1 MRKVEVVPHN
11 PKWREVFEVES
22 KLFTDAPG
30 ENVISIHHIGSTA
43 IPNIYVKPI
52 IDLLVEVKDTVKV
65 DGQKNNQWR
74 RTGNRR
80 TRMQNKQDKGIEE
93 IAHKIYINRMQFNK
107 PGDDQTDW
115 ETAKKIGNNPLKK
128 LLFVGNQ
135 SLIKLRKPA
144 SKSFKSVTW
153 DFPRWFLYS
162 LPQLEWMKL
171 IAVPLVLAAAGSII
185 SSQIQ
190 REANQ
195 ISALNKYFDQL
206 ERLTFEQ
213 KLLDKNPNSGA
224 IVLAQGRTISSLREL
239 DIERKRQLLSFL
251 QASGLLRIISLESTI
266 FADTDLSSTDL
277 RNANL
282 SKSNFKKA
290 NLQEANLYRA
300 SLSKATLDEANL
312 QGADLFHANL
322 SGATLNRA
330 SLQGAFLSSADLS
343 YAKLNGAN
351 LQGADLGF
359 ASSIREDIFPT
370 YLKKA
375 ELKEADLKGARL
387 YLVNLSGANLSGANL
402 KEVDLESANLSGTNL
417 KGANLEGANLKKV
430 DLTKALNVTQEQF
443 SKALLCETKTTFPLD
458 QPSTIFPPPD
468 LVSNRDCNEIEELS
482 WKWDLPRTR
491 HKDYSGASSSEMNF

>member
-1 MRKVEVVPHN
+1 
-11 PKWREVFEVES
+11 
-22 KLFTDAPG
+22 
-30 ENVISIHHIGSTA
+30 
-43 IPNIYVKPI
+43 
-52 IDLLVEVKDTVKV
+52 
-65 DGQKNNQWR
+65 
-74 RTGNRR
+74 
-80 TRMQNKQDKGIEE
+80 MQNKQDKGIEE
-93 IAHKIYINRMQFNK
+93 IAYKIYINRMQFNK
-107 PGDDQTDW
+107 PGDDRTDW

-153 DFPRWFLYS
+153 DVPRWFLYS

-213 KLLDKNPNSGA
+213 KLLDKNPRSGA

-239 DIERKRQLLSFL
+239 DIERRRQLLSFL
-251 QASGLLRIISLESTI
+251 QASRLLSKISLESAI
-266 FADTDLSSTDL
+266 FADIDLSSTDL

-282 SKSNFKKA
+282 SGSNLKKA

-300 SLSKATLDEANL
+300 SLSRATLDEANL
-312 QGADLFHANL
+312 QRADLFHAEL

-330 SLQGAFLSSADLS
+330 SLQGAFLSSANLS

-359 ASSIREDIFPT
+359 NISTREDIYGT
-370 YLKKA
+370 NLEEA

-387 YLVNLSGANLSGANL
+387 YHVNLSNANLSGANL
-402 KEVDLESANLSGTNL
+402 KEVDLESAYLSGANL
-417 KGANLEGANLKKV
+417 KGANLEGANLKAV
-430 DLTKALNVTQEQF
+430 DLTKASNVTQEQLL
-443 SKALLCETKTTFPLD
+443 KALLCETTIPQGIVDSDFVLEFGLD
-458 QPSTIFPPPD
+458 SKRDCDEIEKLRWKWNLPSTG
-468 LVSNRDCNEIEELS
+468 
-482 WKWDLPRTR
+482 
-491 HKDYSGASSSEMNF
+491 HKDYSGGGG